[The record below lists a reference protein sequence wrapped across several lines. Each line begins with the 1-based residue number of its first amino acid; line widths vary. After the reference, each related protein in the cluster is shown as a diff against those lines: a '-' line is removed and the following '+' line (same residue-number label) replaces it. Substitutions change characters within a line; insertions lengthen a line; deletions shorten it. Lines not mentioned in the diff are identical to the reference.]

1 MTISKMIEKLNA
13 ILATEGDIRVT
24 VYDEYTAEEGW
35 DYEECDLWLDAVPC
49 VEKVAD
55 TNEKVVC
62 IH

>member
-24 VYDEYTAEEGW
+24 VYDDYTANEGW
-35 DYEECDLWLDAVPC
+35 DYEESDLWLDAVPF